1 MFSSHWGFIEMEKIM
16 GYVFSRRP
24 RYGRKTRRDC
34 LGGCKEDGTPRSH
47 DSIEESVYCDQLYAM
62 RKAGEIRS
70 YKGQVVYH
78 LKDRMGNPV
87 GCMRVDFEVIR
98 ADGTKQ
104 IQEYKGKYFGNLME
118 FKTKRALFS
127 FVYPK
132 IEYITVGKN
141 QVVF

>member
-1 MFSSHWGFIEMEKIM
+1 MLPRHWGFTEEKVM
-16 GYVFSRRP
+16 GYSFHRTP

-47 DSIEESVYCDQLYAM
+47 DSIEEGIYCDQLYAM

-78 LKDRMGNPV
+78 LKDRMGKPC
-87 GCMRVDFEVIR
+87 GFMRVDFEVIR

-127 FVYPK
+127 WVYPK